1 MRLFLQRRDTINGE
15 FHFSEEDEIINLT
28 VPIENGEPVEIKIFT
43 KDKSIEA
50 NQEVK
55 INQSFLNNL
64 YEEAEKKKFHYSDDI
79 SIFTEKSIHLNNA
92 VEKAIYAIRFFL
104 NLQGLDKQLKSSNG
118 VYWSLDKVNWN
129 SYPRRLNAHLTVHS
143 PTELTNE
150 TSSYIQAYLNG
161 QSWEPFIA
169 FQFLYKAKS
178 ESNTAFKWINATI
191 AAELAIKEFFIR
203 YNPEYETFILEIPS
217 PPLYKLYGSILESI
231 FGVKSP
237 VLKSIQKGVEVR
249 NRLVHRPNTEKI
261 EIDRANTYVEEIEYA
276 IFHLLSLLYSKD
288 DPLIKK
294 ILGNS
299 NRVFRGN

>member
-1 MRLFLQRRDTINGE
+1 MKLFLQRRDTINGQYY
-15 FHFSEEDEIINLT
+15 FSEEGEIINLT
-28 VPIENGEPVEIKIFT
+28 VPIQNAEPVEIKIFT

-50 NQEVK
+50 NQEVE

-64 YEEAEKKKFHYSDDI
+64 YGEAEKKEFCYSDDI

-104 NLQGLDKQLKSSNG
+104 NWQGLDKQLTSSNG
-118 VYWSLDKVNWN
+118 IYWSLDKVNWTR
-129 SYPRRLNAHLTVHS
+129 YPRRLIGHLTVNS
-143 PTELTNE
+143 PTELTTK
-150 TSSYIQAYLNG
+150 TSSYIQSYLNG

-261 EIDRANTYVEEIEYA
+261 EIDKANTYVEDIEYA
-276 IFHLLSLLYSKD
+276 IFHLLSLLYSND
-288 DPLIKK
+288 DLLINK
-294 ILGNS
+294 ILRDS
-299 NRVFRGN
+299 NRVFRGK